1 MRPDAFFTRRGHD
14 SDVFSL
20 NILAPGS
27 VERLAEDL
35 FPHLS
40 PFESVRDRHTL
51 VVKRLEGE
59 DSLPHLRERFR
70 DSLAGRPPFEV
81 RTDGIDYFGRPT
93 RGEGPVVY
101 LRIESPGLYEL
112 HDALC
117 REFGVVAGMEGA
129 EYTPHV
135 TLARG
140 GRISDAEE
148 LAARDVDDVRWTV
161 NELAVWDARYREA
174 AARVPLRG

>member
-1 MRPDAFFTRRGHD
+1 M
-14 SDVFSL
+14 FSL
-20 NILAPGS
+20 NILAPGD
-27 VERLAEDL
+27 VERLASDL

-40 PFESVRDRHTL
+40 PFEKVRDRHTL
-51 VVKRLEGE
+51 VVKRLEAE
-59 DSLPHLRERFR
+59 ESLPHLRERFR
-70 DSLAGRPPFEV
+70 GILADRPPFEV

-101 LRIESPGLYEL
+101 LRIESPGLYDL

-117 REFGVVAGMEGA
+117 REFGIVADMEGP

-140 GRISDAEE
+140 GRIADAEE
-148 LAARDVDDVRWTV
+148 LAARDVDDVQWTV

-174 AARVPLRG
+174 AARLPLRD